1 MRISIVLAAWLT
13 LAVCA
18 FSADQPNIVFVFTDD
33 LGINDLSCYGRT
45 DQQTP
50 NLDRLA
56 AEGMRFTDAYCS
68 QPICSPSRAG
78 LLTGKNPARLH
89 LTNYLPGRPDAA
101 SQKVLQPVIEGQL
114 PLEETTLAEVLRGAG
129 YATACI
135 GKWHL
140 GGKGFG
146 PKEQGFDY
154 AFAGHANTKP
164 TATEGSKGEYEL
176 TAEASRW
183 MESVKD
189 QPFFL
194 YLAHNTVHIPFSA
207 RSEDAKQHDE
217 AFNPDYAAVVAHM
230 DACVGLTMKRVE
242 ELGLRDR
249 TIFIF
254 ASDNGGLHVLEFRG
268 NNPPTHN
275 TPFRAG
281 KGYVY
286 EGGLRDPL
294 IIRWPRKIAPGS
306 VERTPVV
313 FTDLM
318 PTLLAAAG
326 IDASKMVGPLDGVN
340 LIPLLTGG
348 TIEPRAL
355 FWHYPNYSNQGGR
368 PAGAM
373 REGDWKLV
381 QQYEDDSVELYHLAD
396 DPGEAKDLAA
406 KEPERA
412 EAMRSKF
419 AAWRKQIGVQDVRP
433 NPDFDAGAH
442 RALYVDRDPSKLA
455 AAGKTS
461 AQIEEE
467 WADWREKMN
476 AAIKGRKAV
485 VTPSRGDVR
494 LMAREAQVHA
504 EGKLLYE
511 SAPHKNTIGYWTNP
525 ADWVSW
531 DFETPQ
537 PGRYEVELLQGCG
550 GEGGSEV
557 AVKVAGQTLEF
568 EVIPTGHFQNFISRT
583 IGEVDLPAGSQ
594 TIAVKPKS
602 KKGGAVMDLRR
613 VVLRPIP

>member
-1 MRISIVLAAWLT
+1 MKTRHFLLALLT
-13 LAVCA
+13 IATTA
-18 FSADQPNIVFVFTDD
+18 ISADKPNIVLIFTDD
-33 LGINDLSCYGRT
+33 LGINDLSCYGRK

-56 AEGMRFTDAYCS
+56 AEGMRFTAAYCS

-89 LTNYLPGRPDAA
+89 LTNYLPGRADAN

-114 PLEETTLAEVLRGAG
+114 PLEEVTLAEVLRDAG

-146 PKEQGFDY
+146 PKEQGFEHY
-154 AFAGHANTKP
+154 FAGRANTKP
-164 TATEGSKGEYEL
+164 AESEGSKGEHEL

-189 QPFFL
+189 GPFFL
-194 YLAHNTVHIPFSA
+194 YLAHNTVHIPFTA
-207 RSEDAKQHDE
+207 LPEDASKHAN
-217 AFNPDYAAVVAHM
+217 AFNPEYAAVVAHM
-230 DACVGLTMKRVE
+230 DACVGLTMQKVE
-242 ELGLRDR
+242 DLGLRER

-294 IIRWPRKIAPGS
+294 IVRWPGKIAPGA
-306 VERTPVV
+306 VERTPVI

-318 PTLLAAAG
+318 PALLAAAG
-326 IDASKMVGPLDGVN
+326 IDAAKTTGPLDGVN
-340 LIPLLTGG
+340 LMPLLTGG
-348 TIEPRAL
+348 KIEPRAL

-381 QQYEDDSVELYHLAD
+381 QQYEDDSVELYNLAD
-396 DPGEAKDLAA
+396 DPAEARDLAA
-406 KEPERA
+406 AEPARA
-412 EAMRSKF
+412 GAMRTRF
-419 AAWRKQIGVQDVRP
+419 ADWRKQIGAQEMRP
-433 NPDFDAGAH
+433 NPGFDAAAH
-442 RALYVDRDPSKLA
+442 RALYVESDPSKLD
-455 AAGKTS
+455 AAGRTS

-467 WADWREKMN
+467 WADWREGMN
-476 AAIKGRKAV
+476 SAVKGKRAV
-485 VTPSRGDVR
+485 VTPAAGDVR
-494 LMAREAQVHA
+494 LMARDANVHA
-504 EGKLLYE
+504 QGKLRYE
-511 SAPHKNTIGYWTNP
+511 AEPHKNTIGYWVDPN
-525 ADWVSW
+525 DWVSW
-531 DFETPQ
+531 DFETPK
-537 PGRYEVELLQGCG
+537 PGRYEVEVLQGCG
-550 GEGGSEV
+550 AGGGSKV
-557 AVKVAGQTLEF
+557 AVEVAGQTLGF
-568 EVIPTGHFQNFISRT
+568 EVIPTGHFQKFIARNV
-583 IGEVDLPAGSQ
+583 GEVDLPAGPQ
-594 TIAVKPKS
+594 TLAVKPRS
-602 KKGGAVMDLRR
+602 KNGAAIMDLRR